1 MRDKMPVLA
10 VHGGAW
16 NIPDDLVDAHAAG
29 CRAALEAGWAVLT
42 AGGPAADAVVAAIRV
57 LEDDPTFDAGI
68 GSFLNAEGVVELD
81 AGIMAGDGLHVGAV
95 AAVRDVRHPIELAR
109 AVLFSPHVLLVAEGA
124 SRFAEAAGIPRCDP
138 AELIIPRERTLWER
152 IRAGETDL
160 VRTQFG
166 AADTARRPP
175 MSKGAADTVGAVAR
189 DAAGHLAAG
198 VSTGGSLYKH
208 PGRVGDVA
216 VPGAG
221 FYADDTLGAAACT
234 GHGER
239 ALRTVW
245 AKWAVDRLAG
255 GQDPQAVAEAAVR
268 YLLDRVDGRAGLI
281 ILDPQGRVGCAFST
295 PRMARGWIRQGEAF
309 VAIDPVDGK
318 TCS

>member
-1 MRDKMPVLA
+1 MVVPDKMPVLA

-29 CRAALEAGWAVLT
+29 CRAALEAGWAVLM
-42 AGGPAADAVVAAIRV
+42 AGRPATDAVVAAIRV

-68 GSFLNAEGVVELD
+68 GSFLNADGVVEMD

-109 AVLFSPHVLLVAEGA
+109 AVLSGPHVLLVGEGA
-124 SRFAEAAGIPRCDP
+124 SRFAGAAGIPRCDP
-138 AELIIPRERTLWER
+138 TELVIPRERRVWER
-152 IRAGETDL
+152 IRAGEIGL
-160 VRTQFG
+160 VRAQFG
-166 AADTARRPP
+166 P
-175 MSKGAADTVGAVAR
+175 SDTVGAVAR

-221 FYADDTLGAAACT
+221 FYADDALGAVACT

-239 ALRTVW
+239 TLRVVW
-245 AKWAVDRLAG
+245 AKWAVDQLSGDR
-255 GQDPQAVAEAAVR
+255 DPQVVAEAAVH

-281 ILDPQGRVGCAFST
+281 IVDPQGRVGCAFST
-295 PRMARGWIRQGEAF
+295 PRMARGWMGPGGMF
-309 VAIDPVDGK
+309 VAV
-318 TCS
+318 

>member
-1 MRDKMPVLA
+1 MVSDDQMPVLA

-16 NIPDDLVDAHAAG
+16 NIPDDLVEAHAAG
-29 CRAALEAGWAVLT
+29 CRAALEAGWAVLST
-42 AGGPAADAVVAAIRV
+42 GGAAVDAVVAAIRV
-57 LEDDPTFDAGI
+57 LEDDPTFDAGV
-68 GSFLNAEGVVELD
+68 GSFLNADGAVEMD
-81 AGIMAGDGLHVGAV
+81 AGLMTGDGLHVGAV

-109 AVLFSPHVLLVAEGA
+109 AVLHSAHVLLVAEGA
-124 SRFAEAAGIPRCDP
+124 SRFAEAVGISRCDP
-138 AELIIPRERTLWER
+138 AELIIPRERAAWER
-152 IRAGETDL
+152 VRAGDTDL

-166 AADTARRPP
+166 P
-175 MSKGAADTVGAVAR
+175 SDTVGAVAR

-198 VSTGGSLYKH
+198 VSTGGSLYKR

-221 FYADDTLGAAACT
+221 FYADDALGAVACT

-245 AKWAVDRLAG
+245 AKWAVDQLSG

-281 ILDPQGRVGCAFST
+281 IVDAQGRMGCAFST
-295 PRMARGWIRQGEAF
+295 PRMARGWVRAGEIY
-309 VAIDPVDGK
+309 VAVDRPQ
-318 TCS
+318 TTST